1 MDEKKTEQKLVLKV
15 AEKVWAANKYF
26 VLACSQQ
33 QYLKIRQYLRPDNP
47 QLIAAFETLQAVE
60 EQFRYVERAKL
71 PQIENSLY
79 HMAGYFKTFLSN
91 EQRRAMDVL
100 IRQDPHEALQQL
112 EQYTSQ
118 FAVQYLAISRV
129 WPSQQETVFNE
140 LPVSI
145 KHKGETYLAKS
156 LTWHGDYVV
165 EKEI

>member
-1 MDEKKTEQKLVLKV
+1 MLL
-15 AEKVWAANKYF
+15 
-26 VLACSQQ
+26 
-33 QYLKIRQYLRPDNP
+33 
-47 QLIAAFETLQAVE
+47 FETLHAVE

-91 EQRRAMDVL
+91 DQRQESDVL
-100 IRQDPHEALQQL
+100 IRQNSHEDLQQL
-112 EQYTSQ
+112 ERFTSK

-129 WPSQQETVFNE
+129 WPSQQETIFNE

-145 KHKGETYLAKS
+145 KHEGEIYLAKS

-165 EKEI
+165 ER